1 MTKTA
6 KWGFLTPFCPLVEL
20 LTGSYTDFPNSLR
33 YDPLENT
40 LEELRDQDA
49 TLRQAMVRLADADLI
64 IAG

>member
-1 MTKTA
+1 MHITLH
-6 KWGFLTPFCPLVEL
+6 G
-20 LTGSYTDFPNSLR
+20 DFR